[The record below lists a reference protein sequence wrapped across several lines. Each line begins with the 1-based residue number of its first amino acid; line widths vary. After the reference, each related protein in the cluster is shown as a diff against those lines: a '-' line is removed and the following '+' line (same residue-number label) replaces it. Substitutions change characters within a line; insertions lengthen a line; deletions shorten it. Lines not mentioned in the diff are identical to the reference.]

1 MENKQD
7 LCFKRKE
14 KENTSSLKS
23 QINMLGKKH
32 DRKVEGFLLRLI
44 GTTRQNCRKYQT
56 NTKKKMMC
64 VCENPAS
71 KNGWKIANM

>member
-1 MENKQD
+1 
-7 LCFKRKE
+7 
-14 KENTSSLKS
+14 
-23 QINMLGKKH
+23 MLGKKH